1 MTITWDDYDPAKDA
15 FMFGRTPDD
24 TLWVEVYAY
33 PDPSDMR
40 RWQYQVN
47 IWERADYTMGQPL
60 HGISGQGH
68 MEAGKAEAEKYLKK
82 VR

>member
-1 MTITWDDYDPAKDA
+1 
-15 FMFGRTPDD
+15 
-24 TLWVEVYAY
+24 
-33 PDPSDMR
+33 MR